1 MADPAVSA
9 LLEVLQAVP
18 GPAALASSLSAED
31 MVITDVIARHQL
43 PIGVFVLDTGRL
55 HGDTLVLIERI
66 RKVYGIDV
74 AVYAPDAHAVADY
87 VRAYG
92 RDAFYQGVELRK
104 RCCAIRKVEPLS
116 RALAGKRAWITGQRR
131 GHGEL
136 RAELPVREH
145 DAVHGLEKFNPLAS
159 WSEAQVWQYLRDNRV
174 PYNRLH
180 DQGYRSIGCAPCT
193 RPVQPGEDLRAGRW
207 WWEPA
212 AGKECGL
219 HLTPDGRLVRAKNGV
234 RPHFSESEVTS

>member
-1 MADPAVSA
+1 VSA
-9 LLEVLQAVP
+9 ALDSLRETLRGVP
-18 GPAALASSLSAED
+18 GPSVLASSLSAED
-31 MVITDVIARHQL
+31 MVLTDVIARESL
-43 PIGVFVLDTGRL
+43 PIGIFVLDTGRL
-55 HGDTLVLIERI
+55 HGDTLSLLDRVRRQYRIE
-66 RKVYGIDV
+66 V
-74 AVYAPDAHAVADY
+74 AVYVPDPQAVADY
-87 VRAYG
+87 ARDHG
-92 RDAFYQGVELRK
+92 RDAFYDSVELRK
-104 RCCAIRKVEPLS
+104 RCCAIRKVEPLA

-159 WSEAQVWQYLRDNRV
+159 WSEAQVWQYIRENRV